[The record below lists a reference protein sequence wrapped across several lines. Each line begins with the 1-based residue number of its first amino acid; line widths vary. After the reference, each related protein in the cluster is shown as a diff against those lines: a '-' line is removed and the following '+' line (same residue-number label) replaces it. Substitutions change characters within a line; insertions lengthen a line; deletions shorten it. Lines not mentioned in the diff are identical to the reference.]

1 MAEKPGCAGRGR
13 GAAALGWGMVAAGAL
28 AAAVAAAVE
37 EKPWVTPVSLRVDAV
52 ETVLTPGDRAS
63 RYAFEGSLSGLRVL
77 PGGKEEVRLLLAHDR
92 RASDGAPRSHGAK
105 GAFLSEWRLGV
116 HRDAQGL
123 TLYPRSGR
131 DLLKRVGAKRG
142 GESGALDGVCA
153 PAAASPDGEALLFGE
168 RRGGRVFR
176 LAKGEAL
183 SLPDLGRWPREGC
196 VLLGGN
202 PGSPALL
209 SLGGDLAGAGGRVFL
224 FVPSKGASLA
234 DEGPP
239 PAGRLFVLQMEDE
252 NTESALRAKG
262 KRTRFRWLP
271 LQTPPGGVESP
282 DSFPGTAFSS
292 PRAAVLEGAA
302 GGGLYLLTAGDDRR
316 GPSGRYLD
324 HNGRLFRLAFDDPS
338 DPSRGGTMEVLLAG
352 TEGPAGL
359 SCLAPL
365 PDGSLLL
372 GEAPAFPL
380 PGREASLWRF
390 DPRSGDLARLLEVNP
405 AAAGAPEEAGEWGIA
420 GVADGSGLL
429 GGGWIFVA
437 VRGPAFSGAAGRSQV
452 LAVHV
457 Q

>member
-1 MAEKPGCAGRGR
+1 MEERPGCAGRGR
-13 GAAALGWGMVAAGAL
+13 GALAPGWVLLAAGAL
-28 AAAVAAAVE
+28 AAAAAAAEE

-63 RYAFEGSLSGLRVL
+63 RNAFEGSLSGLWVL

-92 RASDGAPRSHGAK
+92 RASEGTPRSHGAK

-131 DLLKRVGAKRG
+131 DLLKRVGAKKG
-142 GESGALDGVCA
+142 GESGVLDGVSP
-153 PAAASPDGEALLFGE
+153 PAAASPDGDVLLFGE

-183 SLPDLGRWPREGC
+183 VLSDLGRWPREGLL
-196 VLLGGN
+196 LLGGTS
-202 PGSPALL
+202 GSPALL

-234 DEGPP
+234 GEGPP
-239 PAGRLFVLQMEDE
+239 PAGKLFVLQMEDE
-252 NTESALRAKG
+252 TAEWALRAKG
-262 KRTRFRWLP
+262 KRARFRWVP
-271 LQTPPGGVESP
+271 LQAPPGGVESP
-282 DSFPGTAFSS
+282 ASFPGTAFSS
-292 PRAAVLEGAA
+292 PRAAVLDGAA
-302 GGGLYLLTAGDDRR
+302 GGALYLLTGGDDRR

-324 HNGRLFRLAFDDPS
+324 HNGRLLRLAFDDPS

-365 PDGSLLL
+365 PGGSLLL
-372 GEAPAFPL
+372 GESPDFPL

-405 AAAGAPEEAGEWGIA
+405 AAAGAPEEAGEWGISGA
-420 GVADGSGLL
+420 ADASGLL

-437 VRGPAFSGAAGRSQV
+437 VRGPAFGGDGGRSQV
-452 LAVHV
+452 LAVHM